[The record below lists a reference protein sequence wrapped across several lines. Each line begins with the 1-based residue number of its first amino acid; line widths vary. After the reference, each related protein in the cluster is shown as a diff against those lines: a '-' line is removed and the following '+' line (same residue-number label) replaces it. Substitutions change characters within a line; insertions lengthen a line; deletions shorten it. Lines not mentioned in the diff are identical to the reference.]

1 MRGLRPVVF
10 LDRDGT
16 LNPDRPGW
24 YLTRPSQMR
33 VYRRAAPALRLL
45 RRAGFRLVVVTN
57 QSGLGRGYLT
67 AATLKDIHAKLR
79 RLLAAGGARLDAIV
93 YCPHRPERRCACR
106 KPKPL
111 LARRAAR
118 ALGLDLRRAAV
129 IGDKRADLGLA
140 RSLGIP
146 GVLVLTGH
154 GRHEKPHSGPLRPAA
169 VRRDVLGAARWV
181 VENIGAAA

>member
-1 MRGLRPVVF
+1 MSARKPVVF

-67 AATLKDIHAKLR
+67 EDTLGRIHAKLR

-93 YCPHRPERRCACR
+93 YCPHHPDRRCACR

-118 ALGLDLRRAAV
+118 RLGLDLGRAAV

-140 RSLGIP
+140 RSLGVP

-154 GRHEKPHSGPLRPAA
+154 GRHEKPHTGSLRPAA

-181 VENIGAAA
+181 VDNVGRRR

>member
-1 MRGLRPVVF
+1 MTRPSLRPVVF

-24 YLTRPSQMR
+24 YLTKPSEMR
-33 VYRRAAPALRLL
+33 VYRKAAPALRLL
-45 RRAGFRLVVVTN
+45 RAAGFRLVVVSN

-67 AATLKDIHAKLR
+67 PATLGRIHARLR
-79 RLLAAGGARLDAIV
+79 RQLAAGGARLDGI
-93 YCPHRPERRCACR
+93 YFCPHRPERRCGCR
-106 KPKPL
+106 KPKAL

-118 ALGLDLRRAAV
+118 ELDLSLARAAV

-140 RSLGIP
+140 RALGVP

-154 GRHEKPHSGPLRPAA
+154 GRHERPHCAPFKPAA
-169 VRRDVLGAARWV
+169 VRRDVLAAARWIIK
-181 VENIGAAA
+181 NL

>member
-1 MRGLRPVVF
+1 MRKGIVF

-33 VYRRAAPALRLL
+33 VYKRAPAALRLL
-45 RRAGFRLVVVTN
+45 RRAGFKLVVVTN
-57 QSGLGRGYLT
+57 QSGLGRGFLT
-67 AATLKDIHAKLR
+67 RPTLRLIHG
-79 RLLAAGGARLDAIV
+79 RLERQLAAGGARLDAIAF
-93 YCPHRPERRCACR
+93 CPHHPDERCACR

-118 ALGLDLRRAAV
+118 ALGVSLARAAV

-140 RSLGIP
+140 RALGVP
-146 GVLVLTGH
+146 GVLVLTG
-154 GRHEKPHSGPLRPAA
+154 
-169 VRRDVLGAARWV
+169 
-181 VENIGAAA
+181 